1 MTCSS
6 GMARQGSLSVSGS
19 GEPAVRAYRP
29 LTMIPRIRVG
39 AARAGRPPGTA
50 AGAWDRGL
58 AQAPAPRALPR
69 LNRMRHPPY

>member
-29 LTMIPRIRVG
+29 LTMIPRVRVG
-39 AARAGRPPGTA
+39 VARAGRPPGTA
-50 AGAWDRGL
+50 AGAWDLGPRRQPSRCRG
-58 AQAPAPRALPR
+58 
-69 LNRMRHPPY
+69 